1 MPDQDDKTDETSKND
16 GSQLPNG
23 KEAAD
28 LARAKLAT
36 IFGDPTIA
44 PKNYQASQQ
53 TVPPQTLQPIP
64 SQPQYTQTPRIDRP
78 ESLVAQPPVA
88 APGLSIPQATA
99 EFRLPTH
106 DDIAPKNSKPAQ
118 ALPQQAPITHTP
130 EALHP
135 GSTVTTPVVTQQPPA
150 QYNPVP
156 PQPSLNDR
164 LSAPTTAT
172 FLSEDAAQQN
182 QIGHIGKNSQK
193 NKKGRG
199 KWRTIAGM
207 VTTFLIVLLIFQN
220 QVIIGQV
227 EYYTSPGSRVDI
239 PEITEITSNESVGAE
254 SLIIIPKINVKVPVR
269 YDVDTRSEEA
279 IQAALENGAVH
290 YSGTGMPGKIG
301 NNVILGHSSNN
312 FWNAG
317 NFKTAFALLDRLEK
331 DDTFEI
337 HYQSK
342 RYVYQVY
349 EKVVI
354 DPTDFSVI
362 ENTVKEPVV
371 TLITCT
377 PPGTSWKRL
386 VIQARQISPKPDS
399 TEQSKEVEKVE
410 TQSSILPSNAPS
422 LWKNLVKKVFGN

>member
-1 MPDQDDKTDETSKND
+1 
-16 GSQLPNG
+16 
-23 KEAAD
+23 
-28 LARAKLAT
+28 
-36 IFGDPTIA
+36 
-44 PKNYQASQQ
+44 
-53 TVPPQTLQPIP
+53 
-64 SQPQYTQTPRIDRP
+64 
-78 ESLVAQPPVA
+78 
-88 APGLSIPQATA
+88 
-99 EFRLPTH
+99 
-106 DDIAPKNSKPAQ
+106 
-118 ALPQQAPITHTP
+118 
-130 EALHP
+130 
-135 GSTVTTPVVTQQPPA
+135 
-150 QYNPVP
+150 
-156 PQPSLNDR
+156 
-164 LSAPTTAT
+164 
-172 FLSEDAAQQN
+172 
-182 QIGHIGKNSQK
+182 
-193 NKKGRG
+193 
-199 KWRTIAGM
+199 M